1 MSSESNYAGASMM
14 SEGSQASFVV
24 EVTNKIFKDL
34 PLVFFKL
41 QLEGDTILYFC
52 NDFFIE
58 IVKIFA
64 LLTKGVTKFCLTED
78 KGEKRNYQQ
87 NYEMFVNNTTCTV
100 HLHSPLCALSRSYY

>member
-64 LLTKGVTKFCLTED
+64 LLTKRDEQILFDRRQRGKKKLPTKL
-78 KGEKRNYQQ
+78 
-87 NYEMFVNNTTCTV
+87 
-100 HLHSPLCALSRSYY
+100 